1 MSCTLING
9 RTNPCNTISGIK
21 RVYLFKYV
29 QYLDTQIVCVPGSEL
44 ISFPE
49 SNIYAFECVNATFD
63 ETFTNDDNG
72 VSVNQSLSFTLKKQ
86 DAASTELL
94 SSLLDFDLRFIVELN
109 DGRYK
114 IGGLYNGATVDNLT
128 TVSGGAKQ
136 ELNGYNITISANEEH
151 TAPFVDLDDFLL
163 SYNFI
168 IEGVSSLIATKDDLL
183 LEMFDET
190 SAYYQGIVQNFN
202 VNGDDVSFRLT
213 RSEEQHQIKWLN
225 TGGFTTIMKSYLD
238 IGGNINLVEQGCFN
252 SLSGLNYI
260 YLPNMTIAE
269 SSGSFNGFS
278 FLSNLHY
285 WHRFDSLQKI
295 ENGFLNLS
303 YQLDYLELPELTEIW
318 VQNSTRRNLYNLS
331 GLERCYM
338 PKLSTISYPDGNVRT
353 LENTPSNC
361 VIYVP
366 TALETSNGGN
376 REQLIEYLEDTQG
389 CTIVYILN
397 ETPPNAVNDLSAVTI
412 TSNSVVLSFTTP
424 TSTNTVEFYEVW
436 IDDGVT
442 SWHKYFPKQNINA
455 SGNTLV
461 GLSASTNYK
470 IKIVA
475 IDEYYNKSNYSNTIN
490 ITTN

>member
-1 MSCTLING
+1 
-9 RTNPCNTISGIK
+9 
-21 RVYLFKYV
+21 
-29 QYLDTQIVCVPGSEL
+29 
-44 ISFPE
+44 
-49 SNIYAFECVNATFD
+49 
-63 ETFTNDDNG
+63 
-72 VSVNQSLSFTLKKQ
+72 
-86 DAASTELL
+86 
-94 SSLLDFDLRFIVELN
+94 
-109 DGRYK
+109 
-114 IGGLYNGATVDNLT
+114 
-128 TVSGGAKQ
+128 
-136 ELNGYNITISANEEH
+136 
-151 TAPFVDLDDFLL
+151 
-163 SYNFI
+163 
-168 IEGVSSLIATKDDLL
+168 
-183 LEMFDET
+183 
-190 SAYYQGIVQNFN
+190 
-202 VNGDDVSFRLT
+202 
-213 RSEEQHQIKWLN
+213 
-225 TGGFTTIMKSYLD
+225 MKSYLD

-269 SSGSFNGFS
+269 SSDSFNGFY
-278 FLSNLHY
+278 FLNSLHY

-331 GLERCYM
+331 GLKRCYM

-361 VIYVP
+361 VFYVP

-389 CTIVYILN
+389 CTIVYIQN
-397 ETPPNAVNDLSAVTI
+397 TTPPNEVTDLGVVLISSGSVDLSWTA
-412 TSNSVVLSFTTP
+412 P

-442 SWHKYFPKQNINA
+442 SWHKYFPKQHMVS
-455 SGNTLV
+455 SGSTLSN
-461 GLSASTNYK
+461 LNSSTNYK